1 MNGFWLSFR
10 RVVVEASREGEK
22 GATGFAVLWKWAFTQ
37 EEGKW
42 KCLSATIPSGCVLG
56 TQ

>member
-1 MNGFWLSFR
+1 MTGFWLSFR